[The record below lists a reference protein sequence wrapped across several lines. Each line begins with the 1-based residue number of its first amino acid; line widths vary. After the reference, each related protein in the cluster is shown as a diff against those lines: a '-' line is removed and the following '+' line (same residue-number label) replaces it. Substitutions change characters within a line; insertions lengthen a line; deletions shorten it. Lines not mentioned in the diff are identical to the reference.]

1 MMQFKR
7 IRGQVLVP
15 KAWRGLAVREK
26 AALVRELSQVAEL
39 GCDAMARGAR
49 RCPISPLLYNPTAG
63 AVIREVR
70 HG

>member
-39 GCDAMARGAR
+39 GRRRNGPRRAAM
-49 RCPISPLLYNPTAG
+49 PY
-63 AVIREVR
+63 
-70 HG
+70 